1 MGGGTPVG
9 RESAPARRAGMAG
22 SGTRSLWRSDLAVA
36 CGGWGERRARGNG
49 GFEPEGRVQRL
60 QDRRRAPA
68 HCRPR
73 SLGPGR
79 VVRGGHSV
87 LDGQSRD
94 ACGDRMI
101 PLGGRGHARAIGIVL
116 AGASSVSPSRPLAG
130 QVGHGAFRGGRQ
142 DAGRSAASGD
152 GRNHRPALCADTSH
166 RNRMLEPGSVRK
178 RPVSGSG
185 FRVGSARRTRAAPAR
200 CRAGAGG
207 PTGRAPRPAAAASRP
222 APSARIPPVAAWW
235 E

>member
-1 MGGGTPVG
+1 MG
-9 RESAPARRAGMAG
+9 RESAPPRRAGMAG

-68 HCRPR
+68 QCRPL

-130 QVGHGAFRGGRQ
+130 RSAMALSAGGGRMPDGPQRAAMAKTIVPLCARTRHTRIECSNPAPFASGRFRGR
-142 DAGRSAASGD
+142 
-152 GRNHRPALCADTSH
+152 
-166 RNRMLEPGSVRK
+166 
-178 RPVSGSG
+178 VSGRGFGAWVSG
-185 FRVGSARRTRAAPAR
+185 PGFQEL
-200 CRAGAGG
+200 
-207 PTGRAPRPAAAASRP
+207 GRAS
-222 APSARIPPVAAWW
+222 
-235 E
+235 